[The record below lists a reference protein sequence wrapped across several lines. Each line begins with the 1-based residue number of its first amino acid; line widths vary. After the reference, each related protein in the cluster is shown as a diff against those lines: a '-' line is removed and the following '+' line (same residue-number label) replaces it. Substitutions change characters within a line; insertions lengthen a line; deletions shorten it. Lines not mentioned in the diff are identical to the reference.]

1 MKKIILPLALVSA
14 MIVSGCGKIQDQ
26 IDDLN
31 GRLEVLEGSTVKS
44 ITEQI
49 SGINSSIED
58 LEGVDA
64 ALQTLIDGLTSKAA
78 DLQSQLDA
86 NAAADAEA
94 KKALQAEIANIN
106 ALIAALQ
113 AKDAEL
119 DQKIAD
125 LKAYVDGEI
134 GSTEDWA
141 NATFATLEQYS
152 AMQTEIATLKALIE
166 TYKTDVTSA
175 YTKAIEDA
183 IAASEESMKEWVN
196 ELLAEGYYDIA
207 QIDAMLA
214 ALETKLAGADSDL
227 AKQISAQQAALE
239 QAKKDLTAAYEAA
252 IKKAIE
258 ENNGAISK
266 SIADAVQTAL
276 DKVETRL
283 AVIDNAI
290 AAIQK
295 DIEAIRS
302 SISSIEEQ
310 IEAINSSI
318 EDLEGVDAALQTLID
333 GLTSK
338 AADLQSQLDAN
349 AAADAEAKKAL
360 QAEIANIN
368 ALIAALQAKD
378 AELDQKI
385 ADLKAYVDGEIGSTE
400 DWANATFATLE
411 QYSAMQTEIATLK
424 ALIETYKT
432 DVTSAYTKAIEDAI
446 AASEESMKE
455 WVNELLAEGYYDIA
469 QIDAMLAALETKL
482 AGADSD
488 LAKQISA
495 QQAAL
500 EQAKKDLTAA
510 YEAAIKKAIEENNG
524 AISKSIADAIEAAL
538 ADIDSRVTDIE
549 GELNYIKDAFYM
561 LQNNFALR
569 IQSFTFLP
577 KYSDGKVK
585 MDYTTKTTEVDV
597 LVSPRNL
604 VPFII
609 DNHLKAFVR
618 LTDDPATRAAANE
631 YTVAVSIVSKS
642 DNGVLTLKVEDA
654 QNVLPTTFWNGE
666 NDAILYI
673 LINDGNNEVISDAIP
688 MLAHSYVSGDNDV
701 NGFDDGDNYEGT
713 VTE

>member
-31 GRLEVLEGSTVKS
+31 GRLEVLEGSTIKS

>member
-1 MKKIILPLALVSA
+1 MKNIILPLALVSA

-166 TYKTDVTSA
+166 TYKTDITAA

-302 SISSIEEQ
+302 SIASIEEQ
-310 IEAINSSI
+310 ISGINSSI

-432 DVTSAYTKAIEDAI
+432 DITAAYTKAIEDAI

>member
-49 SGINSSIED
+49 EAINSSIED

-152 AMQTEIATLKALIE
+152 AIQTEIATLKALIE
-166 TYKTDVTSA
+166 TYKTDITAA

-252 IKKAIE
+252 IEKAIE

-302 SISSIEEQ
+302 SIASIEEQ

-411 QYSAMQTEIATLK
+411 QYSAIQTEIATLK

-432 DVTSAYTKAIEDAI
+432 DITAAYTKAIEDAI

-510 YEAAIKKAIEENNG
+510 YEAAIKKAIKENNG

>member
-166 TYKTDVTSA
+166 TYKTDITAA

-258 ENNGAISK
+258 ENYGAISK

-302 SISSIEEQ
+302 SIASIEEQ

-432 DVTSAYTKAIEDAI
+432 DITAAYTKAIEDAI

-510 YEAAIKKAIEENNG
+510 YEAAIKKAIKENNG

-549 GELNYIKDAFYM
+549 GELNHIKDAFYM

-604 VPFII
+604 VSFII

-618 LTDDPATRAAANE
+618 LTDDPATRVAANE
-631 YTVAVSIVSKS
+631 YTVAVSILSKS

>member
-49 SGINSSIED
+49 EAINSSIED

-166 TYKTDVTSA
+166 TYKTDITAA

-432 DVTSAYTKAIEDAI
+432 DITAAYTKAIEDAI

-654 QNVLPTTFWNGE
+654 RNVLPTTFWNGE

>member
-166 TYKTDVTSA
+166 TYKTDITSA

-302 SISSIEEQ
+302 SIASIEEQ

-432 DVTSAYTKAIEDAI
+432 DITSAYTKAIEDAI

-510 YEAAIKKAIEENNG
+510 YEAAIKKAIKENNG

-549 GELNYIKDAFYM
+549 GELNHIKDAFYM

-604 VPFII
+604 VSFII
-609 DNHLKAFVR
+609 DNHLKAYVR

>member
-166 TYKTDVTSA
+166 TYKTDITSA

-239 QAKKDLTAAYEAA
+239 QAKKDLTAAY
-252 IKKAIE
+252 K
-258 ENNGAISK
+258 
-266 SIADAVQTAL
+266 
-276 DKVETRL
+276 
-283 AVIDNAI
+283 
-290 AAIQK
+290 
-295 DIEAIRS
+295 
-302 SISSIEEQ
+302 
-310 IEAINSSI
+310 
-318 EDLEGVDAALQTLID
+318 
-333 GLTSK
+333 
-338 AADLQSQLDAN
+338 
-349 AAADAEAKKAL
+349 
-360 QAEIANIN
+360 
-368 ALIAALQAKD
+368 
-378 AELDQKI
+378 
-385 ADLKAYVDGEIGSTE
+385 
-400 DWANATFATLE
+400 
-411 QYSAMQTEIATLK
+411 
-424 ALIETYKT
+424 
-432 DVTSAYTKAIEDAI
+432 
-446 AASEESMKE
+446 
-455 WVNELLAEGYYDIA
+455 
-469 QIDAMLAALETKL
+469 
-482 AGADSD
+482 
-488 LAKQISA
+488 
-495 QQAAL
+495 
-500 EQAKKDLTAA
+500 
-510 YEAAIKKAIEENNG
+510 AAIKKAIEENNG

-549 GELNYIKDAFYM
+549 GELNNIKDAFYM

>member
-31 GRLEVLEGSTVKS
+31 GRLEVLEGSTIKS

-152 AMQTEIATLKALIE
+152 AIQTEISTLKALIE
-166 TYKTDVTSA
+166 TYKTDITAA

-227 AKQISAQQAALE
+227 ANQISAQQAALE

-252 IKKAIE
+252 IEKAIE

-302 SISSIEEQ
+302 SIASIEEQ

-411 QYSAMQTEIATLK
+411 QYSAIQTEISTLK

-432 DVTSAYTKAIEDAI
+432 DITAAYTKAIEDAI

-488 LAKQISA
+488 LANQISA

-510 YEAAIKKAIEENNG
+510 YKAAIKKAIEENNG

>member
-152 AMQTEIATLKALIE
+152 AMQTEIATLKALVE
-166 TYKTDVTSA
+166 TYKTDITAA

-424 ALIETYKT
+424 ALVETYKT
-432 DVTSAYTKAIEDAI
+432 DITAAYTKAIEDAI

>member
-31 GRLEVLEGSTVKS
+31 GRLEVLEGSTIKS

-152 AMQTEIATLKALIE
+152 AIQTEIATLKALIE
-166 TYKTDVTSA
+166 TYKTDITAA

-196 ELLAEGYYDIA
+196 ELLAEGYYDIS

-252 IKKAIE
+252 IEKAIE

-302 SISSIEEQ
+302 SIASIEEQ

-411 QYSAMQTEIATLK
+411 QYSAIQTEIATLK

-432 DVTSAYTKAIEDAI
+432 DITAAYTKAIEDAI

-455 WVNELLAEGYYDIA
+455 WVNELLAEGYYDIS

-500 EQAKKDLTAA
+500 KQAKKDLTAA
-510 YEAAIKKAIEENNG
+510 YEAAIKKAIKENNG

-538 ADIDSRVTDIE
+538 ADIDSRVSDIE

>member
-1 MKKIILPLALVSA
+1 MSDIF
-14 MIVSGCGKIQDQ
+14 
-26 IDDLN
+26 
-31 GRLEVLEGSTVKS
+31 S
-44 ITEQI
+44 IHF
-49 SGINSSIED
+49 
-58 LEGVDA
+58 V
-64 ALQTLIDGLTSKAA
+64 
-78 DLQSQLDA
+78 QLD
-86 NAAADAEA
+86 D
-94 KKALQAEIANIN
+94 
-106 ALIAALQ
+106 
-113 AKDAEL
+113 
-119 DQKIAD
+119 
-125 LKAYVDGEI
+125 Y
-134 GSTEDWA
+134 
-141 NATFATLEQYS
+141 
-152 AMQTEIATLKALIE
+152 
-166 TYKTDVTSA
+166 
-175 YTKAIEDA
+175 
-183 IAASEESMKEWVN
+183 
-196 ELLAEGYYDIA
+196 
-207 QIDAMLA
+207 
-214 ALETKLAGADSDL
+214 
-227 AKQISAQQAALE
+227 
-239 QAKKDLTAAYEAA
+239 AYEAA

-424 ALIETYKT
+424 ALVETYKT
-432 DVTSAYTKAIEDAI
+432 DITAAYTKAIEDAI